1 MKPPALPCGAYKMI
15 AEKYEQL
22 KFRLLDEPRTWLIT
36 GVAGFIGSNLLETLL
51 KLNQRVVGLD
61 SFATGFQHNL
71 DEVQTLVTPEQWANF
86 NFIQGDIRNL
96 DDCNRAMVFHS
107 KRGAQSASLDEA
119 IQENAGSPR
128 AARDDVTSYAVD
140 YVLHEA
146 ALGSVPRSVENPIN
160 TNETNITGF
169 LNMLVAARDAKVKR
183 FVYAASSSTYGDH
196 PALPKVEDTIGKPL
210 SPYAVTKYVNEL
222 YAEVFARTYGFNT
235 IGLRYFNVFGPRQTP
250 NGAYAAVIPK
260 WIASM
265 INAEPVFINGDG
277 ETSRDF
283 CFIENVRQINLLAA
297 LVENSDATNQVYNVA
312 VGDRTTLNQLYQQLQ
327 LNLLPAYPHLAGI
340 GAVYRDFRGGD
351 VRHSL
356 ADISKSTRLLGYVP
370 THNIAEGL
378 KLAMEW
384 YTCNV

>member
-1 MKPPALPCGAYKMI
+1 MTPLTNYD
-15 AEKYEQL
+15 QL
-22 KFRLLDEPRTWLIT
+22 KSRLAKEPHTWLIT

-61 SFATGFQHNL
+61 NFATGHQRNL
-71 DEVQTLVTPEQWANF
+71 DEVQSLVTPEQWSNF

-96 DDCNRAMVFHS
+96 DDCRRAMIYLPLPPGEAWPVLSVS
-107 KRGAQSASLDEA
+107 KEGGGALAAQQVDE
-119 IQENAGSPR
+119 
-128 AARDDVTSYAVD
+128 SYTVE
-140 YVLHEA
+140 YVLHQA
-146 ALGSVPRSVENPIN
+146 ALGSVPRSLEDPIA
-160 TNETNITGF
+160 TNETNLSGY

-196 PALPKVEDTIGKPL
+196 PGLPKVEDKIGKPL

-222 YAEVFARTYGFNT
+222 YADVFARTYGFNT
-235 IGLRYFNVFGPRQTP
+235 IGLRYFNIFGPRQDP

-265 INAEPVFINGDG
+265 IKGEPVYINGDG

-297 LVENSDATNQVYNVA
+297 TSENAEATNQVYNVA
-312 VGDRTTLNQLYQQLQ
+312 VGDRTTLNQLYEQLH
-327 LNLLPAYPHLAGI
+327 LNLLPAYPHLQGV
-340 GAVYRDFRGGD
+340 GPVYRDFRGGD

-356 ADISKSTRLLGYVP
+356 ADISKASTLLGYQP
-370 THNIAEGL
+370 THRIGDGL
-378 KLAMEW
+378 KVAMDW
-384 YTCNV
+384 YVNFVSQQAARSS